1 LPGDAQAKTRAMQPE
16 IDLCP
21 LGHDR
26 VSLLAGVDAFP
37 NATLQNINR
46 ERDGVLFDAAA
57 RGSDLHGVFVQIV
70 LLFFYGAEIK

>member
-1 LPGDAQAKTRAMQPE
+1 
-16 IDLCP
+16 
-21 LGHDR
+21 
-26 VSLLAGVDAFP
+26 LAGVDAFP